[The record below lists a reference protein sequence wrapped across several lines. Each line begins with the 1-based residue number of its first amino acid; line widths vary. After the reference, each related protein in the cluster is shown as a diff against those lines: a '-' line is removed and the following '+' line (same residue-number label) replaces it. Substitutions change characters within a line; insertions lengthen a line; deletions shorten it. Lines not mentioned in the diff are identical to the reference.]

1 MCGHTEILHQ
11 NNKRFFL
18 DNIKKVVIFA
28 TVILKKSFY
37 LKKLIPIEDIE
48 RLLVKAIALF
58 FYIFITNNKYFN
70 ELQVL
75 NVKNYYAKFIIPP
88 YFDYY
93 KLKK

>member
-18 DNIKKVVIFA
+18 DNIKKW
-28 TVILKKSFY
+28 LYLQLLSRKQSFY

-58 FYIFITNNKYFN
+58 FIYLSQIINITMSD
-70 ELQVL
+70 
-75 NVKNYYAKFIIPP
+75 KF
-88 YFDYY
+88 
-93 KLKK
+93 

>member
-1 MCGHTEILHQ
+1 M
-11 NNKRFFL
+11 

-28 TVILKKSFY
+28 TVILKKQSFY

>member
-28 TVILKKSFY
+28 TVILKTIFY

-58 FYIFITNNKYFN
+58 FYIFITNNKYFGSPD
-70 ELQVL
+70 
-75 NVKNYYAKFIIPP
+75 K
-88 YFDYY
+88 
-93 KLKK
+93 

>member
-28 TVILKKSFY
+28 TVIRKQSFY

-58 FYIFITNNKYFN
+58 FYIFITNNKYYN
-70 ELQVL
+70 ERQVL
-75 NVKNYYAKFIIPP
+75 NAKIIMQN
-88 YFDYY
+88 
-93 KLKK
+93 LSSLRILIITN

>member
-58 FYIFITNNKYFN
+58 FIYLSQIINITMSD
-70 ELQVL
+70 
-75 NVKNYYAKFIIPP
+75 KF
-88 YFDYY
+88 
-93 KLKK
+93 